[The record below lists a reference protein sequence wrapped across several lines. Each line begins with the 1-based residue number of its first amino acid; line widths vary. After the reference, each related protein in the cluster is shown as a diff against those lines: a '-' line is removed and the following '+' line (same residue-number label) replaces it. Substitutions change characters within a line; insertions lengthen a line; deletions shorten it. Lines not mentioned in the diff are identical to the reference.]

1 MTKAASHKIIKAIL
15 WTLGIIIILPL
26 LVAIALYIPP
36 VQNWAVDLACRQVSK
51 STGMKIDVGYL
62 RLKFPLNLSVDDVLV
77 IESNGDTMA
86 TAVNA
91 ELRVAMLPLLKGD
104 IALEG
109 LSAKSVF
116 YQLGNSDSIMWLR
129 ANVNKADIDNGNMN
143 FGRGTID
150 VGNAI
155 VEGGRVSLMMKDTT
169 VVTPKDTAATKP
181 LVIKAASIRLV
192 NIDYKMCMPPT
203 IDTLDAHIGDATLL
217 AGLVDMTT
225 KRINA
230 KTLAV
235 NGVNARYLTSPI
247 SIQDSLSRQEPDTV
261 AMADDEMWTITA
273 DSVRLQADNAIYAIS
288 GTSPLPGLDFNY
300 LQARGISIEVTD
312 FYNRGT
318 SIKVP
323 LRHLV
328 ATERCGL
335 ELKASGTFAMDGK
348 IMKASDFR
356 ISTQR
361 SHLRLDAQM
370 GIGDLTTDPD
380 LPLGIDMRGTL
391 SANDALLAF
400 PIYSPMI
407 KALPQPRDINVTLN
421 AKGTPSRLSVN
432 ALKLQLPRIFNISG
446 NGQITNVTDFQK
458 MGGSV
463 KFDGAVTDPN
473 AVKATLAS
481 LKMDSTIT
489 IPALKISGNAD
500 YHPGN
505 ISGKVNLTTGAGRM
519 LADGYWISRK
529 ESYKADITLTSFPV
543 NAFMPTLGI
552 GDITG
557 TVHVTGAGYNPM
569 SPKTSLAAEVVVDN
583 VIYNGKT
590 YSDASLKADAN
601 NGDMNVSLHSG
612 NPNAYLDMN
621 AHARIDSGIIKG
633 SLDGEIQDV
642 NLQALGLMT
651 TPCRGRVDIAGKG
664 QYDPKSGGIIADINI
679 SDLDWLMDTTRY
691 YTPSLTLRATADRQL
706 TTLDMVSEDLVMRGA
721 IKERWDSI
729 MPAIERITT
738 VLDRQIKAKRSDVI
752 ELQRAIPPLDIDLS
766 MGSDNIAGR
775 VLAQNGIG
783 LGNLNMTMRNDSLLH
798 LNGAVSQLAIGT
810 NVIDSLA
817 LHINQHNK
825 YLVYNVKMN
834 NGPGPLAEWADVTV
848 NGFIADDK
856 LALFADQHNQQGQ
869 QGYRIGAVSTLS
881 DSVVTVKLVP
891 KAPVI
896 AYKNWT
902 LNSDNFLSYN
912 FYDKQ
917 IGANLLL
924 ENAPSSL
931 HIFTRPVPDPEE
943 GSSPNELVVSA
954 KAIKIED
961 WIGIS
966 PFAPPMTGLA
976 SANIKV
982 HRVNDELV
990 GTLVAG
996 IDDFTYD
1003 RQKVGKFGVA
1013 LKVANNPQHK
1023 SLWADGIVWVND
1035 KKTIVLNGA
1044 LNDSTRTSPFML
1056 DMSMIQFPLSVA
1068 NPFLPAGTARL
1079 DGNLN
1084 GTMKLTGSPAKPV
1097 LNGYLQFDSASVK
1110 VDMIGSTYRFSDEK
1124 IPVDSNIVRFN
1135 NFAIN
1140 TLNENPLVINGTAD
1154 INDLTDVRLGL
1165 QLEGNDMLMVN
1176 SNRPKG
1182 ADIYGKGYLGIK
1194 ADVKGSMSNLF
1205 CNANVALL
1213 SGSDVTYAMTSSQSA
1228 LTSQSTSDLVSFVNF
1243 SDTLQV
1249 SQDSRQTPAS
1259 SLTLNA
1265 TLQIL
1270 PNTSINV
1277 DISTDGKNHASI
1289 SGQGELTYTMSPQN
1303 PGRLIGRYTINEG
1316 EVKYTPP
1323 LMSEKDFNFKEGSFV
1338 NFTGDMMN
1346 PGLNISATDRMKANV
1361 TPEGGNSRLVYFD
1374 VTINVTGS
1382 LDEMK
1387 VIFDLSCEDDITI
1400 QNELSAMSPEQRANQ
1415 AMNLLLYGVY
1425 TGPGTKANAGLSGNP
1440 LYSFLASQLNT
1451 LASNVKFVDISF
1463 GIDQYN
1469 STVQGN
1475 TSTATNYSYQI
1486 SKNLLNNRIR
1496 IVVGGSYTTDPQAD
1510 ENFAENLVNNISFEY
1525 LLNRSGSMYVKL
1537 FRHTGY
1543 EIIEGEIIS
1552 TGVGFVFKRN
1562 LNSLRDMFK
1571 FKRPTKNQT
1580 PEPQDKQTS
1589 DAAPLPKEQESD
1601 SLTATTTK

>member
-1 MTKAASHKIIKAIL
+1 MTKTASHSIIKAIL
-15 WTLGIIIILPL
+15 WSLGIIIGLPL
-26 LVAIALYIPP
+26 LVAISLYIPP
-36 VQNWAVDLACRQVSK
+36 VQNWVVDFACRQVSK
-51 STGMKIDVGYL
+51 TTGMKIDVGYL

-77 IESNGDTMA
+77 IENNGDTMA
-86 TAVNA
+86 TAENA
-91 ELRVAMLPLLKGD
+91 ELRIAMLPLLKGD

-109 LSAKSVF
+109 LSAKSLF
-116 YQLGNSDSIMWLR
+116 YQLGNSDSVMWLR
-129 ANVNKADIDNGNMN
+129 ANIDKADIDNGNMN
-143 FGRGTID
+143 FGKGTID
-150 VGNAI
+150 VGNAL
-155 VEGGRVSLMMKDTT
+155 VEGGKVSLMMKDTT
-169 VVTPKDTAATKP
+169 VVTPKDTAAVKP
-181 LVIKAASIRLV
+181 LIIKATSIKLV
-192 NIDYKMCMPPT
+192 DIYYNMCMPPT
-203 IDTLDAHIGDATLL
+203 IDTLEAHIGDATLL
-217 AGLVDMTT
+217 AGVVDMAH
-225 KRINA
+225 KRIKA
-230 KTLAV
+230 QSLSV
-235 NGVNARYLTSPI
+235 SGVNAKYLTSPL
-247 SIQDSLSRQEPDTV
+247 SVQDSISTQPADSV
-261 AMADDEMWTITA
+261 ALDDDEMWTITA
-273 DSVRLQADNAIYAIS
+273 NTVKLQADNAIYAVS
-288 GTSPLPGLDFNY
+288 GASPLPGLDLNY
-300 LQARGISIEVTD
+300 LQAHGISIEVSD

-318 SIKVP
+318 SIRVP
-323 LRHLV
+323 LQHLN

-348 IMKASDFR
+348 TMDASDFK

-361 SHLRLDAQM
+361 SHISLNARI
-370 GIGDLTTDPD
+370 GIGDLPSDPD
-380 LPLGIDMRGTL
+380 LPLGINMRGTI
-391 SANDALLAF
+391 SANDAILAF
-400 PIYSPMI
+400 PIYTPMV
-407 KALPQPRDINVTLN
+407 KALPQPRDINAN
-421 AKGTPSRLSVN
+421 IIAEGTPARMSIN
-432 ALKLQLPRIFNISG
+432 TLKLQFPRVFSISG
-446 NGQITNVTDFQK
+446 SGNLTNVTDPVK

-463 KFDGAVTDPN
+463 KFNGAVTDPKT
-473 AVKATLAS
+473 VQATLAS

-489 IPALKISGNAD
+489 IPALQIQGSAD
-500 YHPGN
+500 YHPGD
-505 ISGKVNLTTGAGRM
+505 ISGKINLTTGSGQM
-519 LADGYWISRK
+519 LADGHWIARK
-529 ESYKADITLTSFPV
+529 ESYRADINLTTFPV
-543 NAFMPTLGI
+543 NAFMPSLGV
-552 GDITG
+552 GDISG

-569 SPKTSLAAEVVVDN
+569 SPKTSLTADVQIDK
-583 VIYNGKT
+583 VIYNGNAYT
-590 YSDASLKADAN
+590 DASLNARAN
-601 NGDMNVSLHSG
+601 QGDMNVRLRSD

-633 SLDGEIQDV
+633 SLDGELKDV

-664 QYDPKSGGIIADINI
+664 QYNPKSGDIKADINI
-679 SDLDWLMDTTRY
+679 SDLDWMMDTTRY
-691 YTPSLTLRATADRQL
+691 YTPSLTLRATADHQL
-706 TTLDMVSEDLVMRGA
+706 TTLDVVTEDLVLRSA
-721 IKERWDSI
+721 IKARWDSI
-729 MPAIERITT
+729 MPAVQRITT
-738 VLDRQIKAKRSDVI
+738 VLDHQLKAKRSDII

-775 VLAQNGIG
+775 VLAQSGIT
-783 LGNLNMTMRNDSLLH
+783 LANMNMTMRNDSLLH
-798 LNGAVSQLAIGT
+798 LNGGVSRLAIGT

-825 YLVYNVKMN
+825 YLVYNAKMK

-848 NGFIADDK
+848 NGFLADDK
-856 LALFADQHNQQGQ
+856 LAVFADQHNLQGQ
-869 QGYRIGAVSTLS
+869 QGYRIGAVSTMS
-881 DSVVTVKLVP
+881 DSVLTVKLVP

-912 FYDKQ
+912 FYNKQ
-917 IGANLLL
+917 IEADLLL
-924 ENAPSSL
+924 QNLPSSL
-931 HIFTRPVPDPEE
+931 HLFTRPVPNPEA
-943 GSSPNELVVSA
+943 GSSEKELVISA
-954 KAIKIED
+954 KEIKIED

-966 PFAPPMTGLA
+966 PFAPPMTGMA
-976 SANIKV
+976 SANIKL

-996 IDDFTYD
+996 VDNFTYD

-1013 LKVANNPQHK
+1013 LKVANNPQRK

-1044 LNDSTRTSPFML
+1044 LNDSTRTNPFML

-1068 NPFLPAGTARL
+1068 NPFLPAGTAKL

-1084 GTMKLTGSPAKPV
+1084 GTMRLTGSASKPII
-1097 LNGYLQFDSASVK
+1097 NGYLQFDSASVK
-1110 VDMIGSTYRFSDEK
+1110 VNMIGSTYRFSDEK

-1140 TLNENPLVINGTAD
+1140 TLNDNPLVINGTAD
-1154 INDLTDVRLGL
+1154 INDLTDVKLGL
-1165 QLEGNDMLMVN
+1165 HLEGNDMLMVN

-1182 ADIYGKGYLGIK
+1182 ADIYGKGYMGIK

-1205 CNANVALL
+1205 CNADVALL
-1213 SGSDVTYAMTSSQSA
+1213 SGSDVTYVMTSSQSA
-1228 LTSQSTSDLVSFVNF
+1228 LTSQSTGDMVSFVNF
-1243 SDTLQV
+1243 SDSLQV
-1249 SQDSRQTPAS
+1249 ADDSKQKPTS
-1259 SLTLNA
+1259 SLTLAA
-1265 TLQIL
+1265 TLRIL

-1303 PGRLIGRYTINEG
+1303 TGRLVGRYTINDG

-1323 LMSEKDFNFKEGSFV
+1323 LMSEKDFKFKEGSFV
-1338 NFTGDMMN
+1338 NFTGDMIN
-1346 PGLNISATDRMKANV
+1346 PGLNISATDRLKANV
-1361 TPEGGNSRLVYFD
+1361 TPEGGNSRLVFFD
-1374 VTINVTGS
+1374 VTISVTGS
-1382 LDEMK
+1382 LDNMK
-1387 VIFDLSCEDDITI
+1387 VVFDLSCEDDITI
-1400 QNELSAMSPEQRANQ
+1400 QNELSSMSPEQRANQ

-1425 TGPGTKANAGLSGNP
+1425 TGPGTKANAGLNGNP

-1525 LLNRSGSMYVKL
+1525 LLNRSGSMYIKL

-1552 TGVGFVFKRN
+1552 TGVGFVYKRN

-1571 FKRPTKNQT
+1571 FKRQNKDQSPTTKT
-1580 PEPQDKQTS
+1580 VQTS
-1589 DAAPLPKEQESD
+1589 ETAPLPKEQD
-1601 SLTATTTK
+1601 STSHPDSPVK